1 LIGTRSSIYHITKT
15 GTCKGDNGGK
25 TLLSPSFL
33 GNAKIRL
40 VGNTSRV
47 GVQPPAPPGSEA
59 AGRAAQ
65 VTLLIT

>member
-1 LIGTRSSIYHITKT
+1 MEVKLYY
-15 GTCKGDNGGK
+15 
-25 TLLSPSFL
+25 LFLFL

-47 GVQPPAPPGSEA
+47 GVQPSPPPGSEA
-59 AGRAAQ
+59 TGRAAQ

>member
-1 LIGTRSSIYHITKT
+1 MEVKLYY
-15 GTCKGDNGGK
+15 
-25 TLLSPSFL
+25 LLLFL

-47 GVQPPAPPGSEA
+47 GVQPPPPPGSEA